1 VGEGG
6 RGKRRMLLPA
16 MATLAGLAVAT
27 RHRGRHRPGSPF
39 LAGAP
44 LLIAHRGGAAL
55 APEDTMIAFRRAR
68 DWWRAEVLE
77 LDVQPS
83 RDGEAVVI
91 HDPTLER
98 TTDGEGPVAEHT
110 LDEIRALDAGYRF
123 TPDGGASFPFRGR
136 GIGVPTLVEVL
147 SALPDLRVIIE
158 IKDGR
163 TQDRVWESIREC
175 DAVDRV
181 LIAAGDSRNRAKLSD
196 YPVPVSAGKTEIRLL
211 AAQVRLGRVLHS
223 PRIDALQV
231 PDFWEGR
238 RIVTPKLIAAADGL
252 NVPVHVWTVNE
263 IADMERLLD
272 WGAAGL
278 VTDRPDRLSRLL
290 NERVGRPLPPGPP
303 APLPE
308 PFLERLLLS

>member
-6 RGKRRMLLPA
+6 RRKRRLLLPA
-16 MATLAGLAVAT
+16 VATLAGLAVAT

-55 APEDTMIAFRRAR
+55 APENTMIAFGRAR
-68 DWWRAEVLE
+68 DWWRAELLE
-77 LDVQPS
+77 LDVQS
-83 RDGEAVVI
+83 TRDGEAVVI

-110 LDEIRALDAGYRF
+110 LDEIRTLDAGFRF
-123 TPDGGASFPFRGR
+123 TPDGGESFPFRGR
-136 GIGVPTLVEVL
+136 GIGVPTLAEVL
-147 SALPDLRVIIE
+147 AASPDLRVIIE

-181 LIAAGDSRNRAKLSD
+181 LIAAGDSRNRATLSD

-211 AAQVRLGRVLHS
+211 VVQLRLGRILHA
-223 PRIDALQV
+223 PAIDALQV
-231 PDFWEGR
+231 PDVWEGR
-238 RIVTPKLIAAADGL
+238 RIVTPELIAAADGL

-278 VTDRPDRLSRLL
+278 VTDRPDRLARLL

-303 APLPE
+303 TPLPE